1 MPRKAR
7 VVERGLL
14 RKGFRLADT
23 HHRRF
28 VYHTVD
34 GEEPQP
40 VTTIMSHGAD
50 RDISDRLLG
59 MMARQL
65 HLTRRQFD
73 DLIDCRLSQAE
84 YEAMQ
89 RRGGFI
95 R

>member
-7 VVERGLL
+7 LVERGLL
-14 RKGFRLADT
+14 REGFRLTDT

-28 VYHTVD
+28 AYHTLG

-50 RDISDRLLG
+50 RDIGDRLLA

-65 HLTRRQFD
+65 HLTGRQFD
-73 DLIDCRLSQAE
+73 DLIDCGLSQAD
-84 YEAMQ
+84 YEAIM
-89 RRGGFI
+89 RRDGFI

>member
-14 RKGFRLADT
+14 RKRFRLTYT

-28 VYHTVD
+28 VYHTLD

-40 VTTIMSHGAD
+40 VSTIMSHGAD

-59 MMARQL
+59 QMARQL

-73 DLIDCRLSQAE
+73 DLIDCRLSQGD
-84 YEAMQ
+84 YEAKM
-89 RRGGFI
+89 RRDGFI

>member
-7 VVERGLL
+7 VIERGLL
-14 RKGFRLADT
+14 RKGFRLTDT

-28 VYHTVD
+28 IFHTVG

-73 DLIDCRLSQAE
+73 DLIDCRLSQAD
-84 YEAMQ
+84 YEAML
-89 RRGGFI
+89 RRDGLI

>member
-14 RKGFRLADT
+14 RKGFRLTDT

-28 VYHTVD
+28 VYHTLD
-34 GEEPQP
+34 GEQPQP
-40 VTTIMSHGAD
+40 VTTIMSDGAD

-59 MMARQL
+59 LMARQL
-65 HLTRRQFD
+65 HLNRRQFD
-73 DLIDCRLSQAE
+73 DLIDCRLSQAD
-84 YEAMQ
+84 YEAMM
-89 RRGGFI
+89 RRDGLI

>member
-14 RKGFRLADT
+14 RKGFRRTDT

-28 VYHTVD
+28 TYYGLA
-34 GEEPQP
+34 GEEVPSA
-40 VTTIMSHGAD
+40 TTIMSHGAD
-50 RDISDRLLG
+50 RDIDDRLLAK
-59 MMARQL
+59 MARQL

-73 DLIDCRLSQAE
+73 DLIDCSLSQTD
-84 YEAMQ
+84 YEAML
-89 RRGGFI
+89 RRDGLV

>member
-14 RKGFRLADT
+14 RKGFLLTDT

-28 VYHTVD
+28 IYHTLD
-34 GEEPQP
+34 GDEPQP

-50 RDISDRLLG
+50 RDISDRLLAQ
-59 MMARQL
+59 MARQL

-73 DLIDCRLSQAE
+73 DLIDCTLAQAD
-84 YEAMQ
+84 YEAMM

>member
-14 RKGFRLADT
+14 RKGFRLTDT

-28 VYHTVD
+28 VYHTLD

-40 VTTIMSHGAD
+40 VGTIMSYGAD
-50 RDISDRLLG
+50 RDINDRLLAA
-59 MMARQL
+59 MSRQL
-65 HLTRRQFD
+65 NLSRREFD
-73 DLIDCRLSQAE
+73 RLIDCDLSQAD
-84 YEAMQ
+84 YEAML
-89 RRGGFI
+89 RRDGFI

>member
-14 RKGFRLADT
+14 RKGFRRTDT

-28 VYHTVD
+28 VYHTLD

-40 VTTIMSHGAD
+40 VATIMPHGAD

-59 MMARQL
+59 LMARQL
-65 HLTRRQFD
+65 RLTRRQFD
-73 DLIDCRLSQAE
+73 DLIDCRLSQAD
-84 YEAMQ
+84 YEAMM
-89 RRGGFI
+89 RRDEFI

>member
-14 RKGFRLADT
+14 RKGFRLVNT

-28 VYHTVD
+28 LYHTLD
-34 GEEPQP
+34 GDEPRP

-50 RDISDRLLG
+50 RDVSDWLLG
-59 MMARQL
+59 KMARQL
-65 HLTRRQFD
+65 SLTRRQFD
-73 DLIDCRLSQAE
+73 DLIDCRLSQTD
-84 YEAMQ
+84 YEAML
-89 RRGGFI
+89 RRDGII

>member
-14 RKGFRLADT
+14 RKGFRLTDT

-28 VYHTVD
+28 VYHTLD

-40 VTTIMSHGAD
+40 VGTLMSHGPD
-50 RDISDRLLG
+50 RDISDRLLAA
-59 MMARQL
+59 MSRQL

-73 DLIDCRLSQAE
+73 DLVDCTLSQAD
-84 YEAMQ
+84 YEAML
-89 RRGGFI
+89 RRGGFV

>member
-7 VVERGLL
+7 LVERGLL
-14 RKGFRLADT
+14 RKGFRLTDT

-28 VYHTVD
+28 VYHTLD

-50 RDISDRLLG
+50 RDIGDRLLAL
-59 MMARQL
+59 MARQL
-65 HLTRRQFD
+65 DLTRRQFD
-73 DLIDCRLSQAE
+73 DLIDCGLSQAD
-84 YEAMQ
+84 YEAMM
-89 RRGGFI
+89 RRNGVI

>member
-7 VVERGLL
+7 LVERGLL
-14 RKGFRLADT
+14 RKGFRLTDT

-28 VYHTVD
+28 AYHTLG

-50 RDISDRLLG
+50 RDIGDRLLA

-73 DLIDCRLSQAE
+73 DLIDCGLSQAD
-84 YEAMQ
+84 YEAIM
-89 RRGGFI
+89 RRDGSI
-95 R
+95 C

>member
-14 RKGFRLADT
+14 RKGFRITYT

-28 VYHTVD
+28 VYHTLD
-34 GEEPQP
+34 GEEPQT
-40 VTTIMSHGAD
+40 VSTIMSHGAD
-50 RDISDRLLG
+50 RDVSDQLIAK
-59 MMARQL
+59 MARQL

-73 DLIDCRLSQAE
+73 DLIDCRLSQLD
-84 YEAMQ
+84 YEAML
-89 RRGGFI
+89 RRNGLI

>member
-7 VVERGLL
+7 LVERGLL
-14 RKGFRLADT
+14 RKGFRLTDT

-28 VYHTVD
+28 VYHTLD

-59 MMARQL
+59 QMARQL

-73 DLIDCRLSQAE
+73 NLVDCTLLQDD
-84 YEAMQ
+84 YEAMM
-89 RRGGFI
+89 RRDGFI